1 MSKSRILPG
10 LPPGSV
16 VLADHN
22 PRWAELYEEEAA
34 RIREALGPVVL
45 AMEHYGSTS
54 IPGIKAKPIIDILVG
69 VASLDDA
76 LNHIAAMSAIGYD
89 YAADAGV
96 PMHHIFGKGVAR
108 THLVHFVEYDSYRWH
123 EAVRFR
129 DRLRAEPDEAAA
141 YERLK
146 TELAAMHPNDRAAYT
161 EGKTTFVERV
171 QAPSGD
177 DET

>member
-1 MSKSRILPG
+1 MSRSEILPG
-10 LPPGSV
+10 LTPGSV
-16 VLADHN
+16 VLAEHN
-22 PRWAELYEEEAA
+22 PQWAVLYEEEAA
-34 RIREALGPVVL
+34 RLREALGSVVL
-45 AMEHYGSTS
+45 GMEHYGSTS

-69 VASLDDA
+69 VRRLDDA
-76 LNHIAAMSAIGYD
+76 LDHIAAMSAIGYD

-96 PMHHIFGKGVAR
+96 PRHHIFGKGVAR
-108 THLVHFVEYDSYRWH
+108 THIVHFVEYDSDRWH

-161 EGKTTFVERV
+161 EGKTSFVERV
-171 QAPSGD
+171 QAPPD
-177 DET
+177 DDKA